1 MDTLVTFNAQALK
14 ALIKESVR
22 EVLKEEG
29 FAVRQSVT
37 PIVSDAKQADIEQ
50 KLATYRQHIQSLL
63 KARAAI
69 KSTNPAIETE
79 LIFDTERDHYQI
91 VHTGWR
97 DSTTCLYGC
106 AVHVDI
112 KDGKIWVQ
120 HDGSE
125 VAIAE
130 QLAELGV
137 PKQDIVLA
145 YQAPHV
151 RQYTDFA
158 VG

>member
-1 MDTLVTFNAQALK
+1 MD
-14 ALIKESVR
+14 
-22 EVLKEEG
+22 
-29 FAVRQSVT
+29 
-37 PIVSDAKQADIEQ
+37 
-50 KLATYRQHIQSLL
+50 KLDTYRQYIQLLL
-63 KARAAI
+63 KKRADI
-69 KSTNPAIETE
+69 KPVNPAMETQ

-91 VHTGWR
+91 VHTGWK
-97 DSTTCLYGC
+97 DSSKRTYGC
-106 AVHVDI
+106 VLHVDI

-125 VAIAE
+125 IAIAD